1 MCERD
6 LKVRHG
12 VNVFDVPRVVVVID
26 VCLDDSSILLLL
38 DDRCARVDHFA
49 LMDITW
55 ASAEEEAPPPWL
67 AKMVCFST
75 FLHKNSM
82 FIGICRQIV
91 CFCPPALVNF
101 VLPWKKVCGRP
112 CHQRFFIFSIYQYFT
127 SAFLVLKFYAQLFS
141 NYSFA
146 LQFFGTRILVKKLL
160 IK

>member
-75 FLHKNSM
+75 FLHKNS
-82 FIGICRQIV
+82 
-91 CFCPPALVNF
+91 
-101 VLPWKKVCGRP
+101 
-112 CHQRFFIFSIYQYFT
+112 
-127 SAFLVLKFYAQLFS
+127 FLVLKFYAQLFS